1 LFLNKPVGILS
12 AASVTGLCFEDNRRQ
27 IPSCLRPCFS
37 NYPQAGDVLFYQEP
51 SLMLKVRTEDVR
63 ALYSKYPYPSPI
75 VGTTLSY
82 DIASLFSILCR
93 GDELNQKKVLDAGCG
108 TGQRMLGFAKR
119 YPKAIFQGIDMTE
132 ASLEVAASLARKHGI
147 TNATFASAN
156 ILELDLQ
163 ERFDFII
170 STGVVH
176 HLEDPPR
183 GLRNLC
189 RHLSGE
195 GVICIWHYH
204 PFGEFERLL
213 GRELLL
219 TLWGEERSNLARGRR
234 IMEKL
239 GLSLVPQQ
247 YGESATQGDSDLSP
261 LSISA
266 DAFMHPIVNAYRFEE
281 AMTMFREC
289 AVDWVAI
296 NGINTKG
303 SMKLVDL
310 AQVEEYGR
318 ALCIQDPELFEEES
332 LLSRYRALSKIDRL
346 KIIELMTKPTG
357 FTLLAGRKDSF
368 RKLGKRIEGNLI
380 SIESLADAP
389 SRLLRVD

>member
-1 LFLNKPVGILS
+1 MLS
-12 AASVTGLCFEDNRRQ
+12 A
-27 IPSCLRPCFS
+27 
-37 NYPQAGDVLFYQEP
+37 
-51 SLMLKVRTEDVR
+51 RTEDVR
-63 ALYSKYPYPSPI
+63 ELYSKYPYPSPI

-93 GDELNQKKVLDAGCG
+93 GDDLNQKKILDAGCG

-132 ASLEVAASLARKHGI
+132 SSLEVAGRLAQKHGI
-147 TNATFASAN
+147 TNTTFTPAN
-156 ILELDLQ
+156 ILDLDLQ

-176 HLEDPPR
+176 HLEDPLR

-189 RHLSGE
+189 RHLSDD

-219 TLWGEERSNLARGRR
+219 TLWGDDRSNLPRGRR

-239 GLSLVPQQ
+239 KLSLVPQQ
-247 YGESATQGDSDLSP
+247 YGESATQGDYDLSP

-266 DAFMHPIVNAYRFEE
+266 DAFMHPIVNAYRFQE
-281 AMTMFREC
+281 AMTMFRDCELN
-289 AVDWVAI
+289 WVAV

-310 AQVEEYGR
+310 AQVEEYAR
-318 ALCIQDPELFEEES
+318 ALCVHDSELIEDES
-332 LLSRYRALSKIDRL
+332 LLSSYRALSKIDKL

-357 FTLLAGRKDSF
+357 FTLLAGRQDSF
-368 RKLGKRIEGNLI
+368 HKLGKRIEGNLI
-380 SIESLADAP
+380 SIESLTEAP
-389 SRLLRVD
+389 APLLRVN

>member
-1 LFLNKPVGILS
+1 MLS
-12 AASVTGLCFEDNRRQ
+12 A
-27 IPSCLRPCFS
+27 
-37 NYPQAGDVLFYQEP
+37 
-51 SLMLKVRTEDVR
+51 RTEDVR
-63 ALYSKYPYPSPI
+63 ELYSKYPYPSPI
-75 VGTTLSY
+75 VGSTLSY

-93 GDELNQKKVLDAGCG
+93 GDDLNQKKILDAGCG

-132 ASLEVAASLARKHGI
+132 SSLEVAARLAQKHGL
-147 TNATFASAN
+147 TNATFTSAN
-156 ILELDLQ
+156 ILNLDLQ

-189 RHLSGE
+189 RHLSDH

-219 TLWGEERSNLARGRR
+219 TLWGDDRSSLARGRR

-239 GLSLVPQQ
+239 KLSIVPQQ
-247 YGESATQGDSDLSP
+247 YGESATQGDYDRSP

-266 DAFMHPIVNAYRFEE
+266 DAFMHPIVNAFRFQE
-281 AMTMFREC
+281 AMTMFRDSEL
-289 AVDWVAI
+289 DWVAV

-310 AQVEEYGR
+310 EQVEEYGR
-318 ALCIQDPELFEEES
+318 ALCVQDSELIEETS
-332 LLSRYRALSKIDRL
+332 LLSCYRALSKIDKL
-346 KIIELMTKPTG
+346 KFIELVTKPTG
-357 FTLLAGRKDSF
+357 FTVLAGRHDSF
-368 RKLGKRIEGNLI
+368 HKLGKRIEGNLI
-380 SIESLADAP
+380 SIDSLTDAP
-389 SRLLRVD
+389 ARLLRVS

>member
-1 LFLNKPVGILS
+1 MLS
-12 AASVTGLCFEDNRRQ
+12 A
-27 IPSCLRPCFS
+27 
-37 NYPQAGDVLFYQEP
+37 
-51 SLMLKVRTEDVR
+51 RTEDVR
-63 ALYSKYPYPSPI
+63 ELYSKYPYPSPI

-82 DIASLFSILCR
+82 DIASLFSILFR
-93 GDELNQKKVLDAGCG
+93 GDDLNQKKILDAGCG

-119 YPKAIFQGIDMTE
+119 YPKAIFRGIDMTE
-132 ASLEVAASLARKHGI
+132 SSLEVAGRLAQKHGI
-147 TNATFASAN
+147 TNATFTPAN
-156 ILELDLQ
+156 ILDLDLQ
-163 ERFDFII
+163 ERFDFIV

-183 GLRNLC
+183 GLRNLS
-189 RHLSGE
+189 RHLSAG

-239 GLSLVPQQ
+239 KLSLVPQQ
-247 YGESATQGDSDLSP
+247 YGESATQGDYDRSP

-281 AMTMFREC
+281 AMTMFRDSTL
-289 AVDWVAI
+289 DWVAV

-303 SMKLVDL
+303 SMKLIDL
-310 AQVEEYGR
+310 EQVEEYGR
-318 ALCIQDPELFEEES
+318 NLCIHDSELFAEES
-332 LLSRYRALSKIDRL
+332 LLDRYRALSRIDRL

-357 FTLLAGRKDSF
+357 FTLLAGRQDSF
-368 RKLGKRIEGNLI
+368 HKLGKRIEGNLVA
-380 SIESLADAP
+380 IESLADAP
-389 SRLLRVD
+389 LRLLRVS